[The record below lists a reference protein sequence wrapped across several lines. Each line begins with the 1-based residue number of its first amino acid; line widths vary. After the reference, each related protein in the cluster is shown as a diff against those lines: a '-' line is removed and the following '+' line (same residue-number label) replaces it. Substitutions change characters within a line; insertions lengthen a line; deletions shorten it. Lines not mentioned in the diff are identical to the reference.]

1 MKMMHK
7 VFLTIGLIMMLSA
20 NVKMAGSERVITQ
33 SVILSGY
40 QKIENTQVPVEV
52 LKSVSSKY
60 KGYVLSES
68 YLSGNGM
75 FKLTLIKKRK
85 TVYAYFKSTGEFIK

>member
-1 MKMMHK
+1 MKMMQK

-33 SVILSGY
+33 SVILSDY
-40 QKIENTQVPVEV
+40 QKIDNTQVPVEV

-75 FKLTLIKKRK
+75 FKLKLIKKRK
-85 TVYAYFKSTGEFIK
+85 TVYAYFKSTVEFMK